1 MKLQELVTTT
11 TDPAERGRLIAAA
24 CGAQIRRNVD
34 DYLDHF
40 AAKGID
46 AAAVRSIALASHEAL
61 RGWDESLAAE
71 LDAQAAALGIEP
83 WRLAALNAR
92 TEVLAAAPPSRE
104 GECSTAVVVR
114 PGADPVTLQ
123 TWDWHPHLA
132 AEGLLHRLTAAAA
145 RRVKLFTEFG
155 MSGKIG
161 VNSDGLGVHFN
172 ILSHR
177 EDHTGGGVSVHS
189 IARSVLER
197 AANLDEAL
205 ALTEGVPVSASTVLT
220 VVEGGDEPRAASI
233 ELSPR
238 GRRVVSATG
247 DGWVLHTNHF
257 LAEDLHDGDTM
268 PADSTTAERFA
279 HLRGATSG
287 LAVDSAPDLARGLA
301 CPAGGE
307 RVLSMHPDPALP
319 AIDQWQSLL
328 TIGLDTRGFALV
340 YSTEDPDTAADAG
353 FSTF

>member
-1 MKLQELVTTT
+1 MRLHTLVTST
-11 TDPAERGRLIAAA
+11 TDPAARGRLLADAF
-24 CGAQIRRNVD
+24 GSQIRRNVA
-34 DYLDHF
+34 DYLGHF
-40 AAKGID
+40 AAKGIEAD
-46 AAAVRSIALASHEAL
+46 TVRSIAVASHDAL
-61 RGWDESLAAE
+61 RAWDEPLAVE
-71 LDAQAAALGIEP
+71 LDAQADALGIER
-83 WRLAALNAR
+83 WQLAALNAR

-114 PGADPVTLQ
+114 PGAAPATLQ

-132 AEGLLHRLTAAAA
+132 ADGLLHELTTGN
-145 RRVKLFTEFG
+145 RGVKLFAEFG

-172 ILSHR
+172 ILSHQ

-197 AANLDEAL
+197 AATLEEAV
-205 ALTEGVPVSASTVLT
+205 ALTADVEVSASTVLT
-220 VVEGGDEPRAASI
+220 VVEGGAAPRAASI
-233 ELSPR
+233 EFSPR
-238 GRRVVSATG
+238 GRRVVSRTE

-279 HLRGATSG
+279 YLREATSG
-287 LAVDSAPDLARGLA
+287 LTAATSADLARGLA

-307 RVLSMHPDPALP
+307 SVLGMRPDPAAP
-319 AIDQWQSLL
+319 AIDRWESLL
-328 TIGLDTRGFALV
+328 TIGLDVRDFALI
-340 YSTEDPDTAADAG
+340 YSTEDPDTAAISG
-353 FSTF
+353 FDTF